1 MAGQLIRLE
10 NDKLHG
16 RKKRGENR
24 DFLSGVMI
32 LSVSAI
38 VVKIIG
44 LIYKIPML
52 RLLGSEGMGY
62 FNSAYEIYALFCTV
76 STAGLPVAMS
86 VMISRCRG
94 REGAEERIFKVS
106 LRLFLALGA
115 VGTLLMLTLAYPL
128 ALFLGGGKCLFSI
141 LAISPTVF
149 FICATSAYRGYYQGL
164 GQMLPTALSQVIEA
178 AGKLLLGILFASVA
192 LGGGYSTEMVAAFAV
207 LGLLVGS
214 ALSSL
219 YLWII
224 KRSKS
229 QNAVDLSQRSQGIIL
244 RSLLKTAIPVTLSAA
259 VVSITKM
266 VDMTMILRR
275 LQSLGQTSEAAFS
288 AYGCYTTLAVPL
300 FGIAPALVSS
310 VALPLIPKL
319 GAAISDGD
327 NALQTETVNEGIRLA
342 CLISMPIGVGLSL
355 FSKEILGLLF
365 KGQVEEI
372 ELAAP
377 LLSVLGMSVA
387 LSCLVTVGNAVLQAY
402 GRPHIPTVS
411 MTVGA
416 VMKIALAYVLIGN
429 REIGIMG
436 APISTLICDLVINL
450 INFYFIVKYMQGT
463 INVGRSFL
471 RPFAATVIAVA
482 VSKLIYGAAEARF
495 GGGTFLTLAAI
506 SVCAVIYAIL
516 CLAFK
521 VIRID
526 EIGKLR
532 RRKAGKIQN

>member
-1 MAGQLIRLE
+1 
-10 NDKLHG
+10 
-16 RKKRGENR
+16 
-24 DFLSGVMI
+24 MI
-32 LSVSAI
+32 LSVSAV

-106 LRLFLALGA
+106 LKLFLSLGVA
-115 VGTLLMLTLAYPL
+115 GMILMLILAYPL

-141 LAISPTVF
+141 MAISPTVF

-164 GQMLPTALSQVIEA
+164 GEMLPTALSQVIEA
-178 AGKLLLGILFASVA
+178 VGKLLLGILFASVA
-192 LGGGYSTEMVAAFAV
+192 LMCGYSTEVVAAFAV

-224 KRSKS
+224 KRKKS
-229 QNAVDLSQRSQGIIL
+229 QNAVDLSPKARRMIL

-275 LQSLGQTSEAAFS
+275 LQELGQTSEAAFS

-300 FGIAPALVSS
+300 FGIAPAFVSS
-310 VALPLIPKL
+310 IALPLIPKL
-319 GAAISDGD
+319 GGAISDGD
-327 NALQTETVNEGIRLA
+327 RAAQVETVNDGMRFA
-342 CLISMPIGVGLSL
+342 CLISMPISIGLSL
-355 FSKEILGLLF
+355 FSKEILELLF
-365 KGQVEEI
+365 AGQAAEI

-377 LLSVLGMSVA
+377 LLSVLGISVT

-416 VMKIALAYVLIGN
+416 VLKIVFAYALIGM

-450 INFYFIVKYMQGT
+450 VNFYFIVKYLPGN
-463 INVGRSFL
+463 IDIGRSFL
-471 RPFAATVIAVA
+471 RPFCAAAISVG
-482 VSKLIYGAAEARF
+482 VSKCAYGAAEAKF
-495 GGGTFLTLAAI
+495 GEGAFLTLGAI
-506 SVCAVIYAIL
+506 TLCALIYAIL
-516 CLAFK
+516 CLTFK
-521 VIRID
+521 VIRLD
-526 EIGKLR
+526 EISKLR
-532 RRKAGKIQN
+532 QRKADKIHN

>member
-1 MAGQLIRLE
+1 MATELVRLE
-10 NDKLHG
+10 NDKV
-16 RKKRGENR
+16 RGGKNQR
-24 DFLSGVMI
+24 NNGDFLSGVMI

-38 VVKIIG
+38 VVNIIG
-44 LIYKIPML
+44 LVYKIPML

-106 LRLFLALGA
+106 LRLFLSLGA
-115 VGTLLMLTLAYPL
+115 AGALLMLILAYPL
-128 ALFLGGGKCLFSI
+128 ALFLGGSKCIFSI

-149 FICATSAYRGYYQGL
+149 FICSTSAYRGYYQGL

-178 AGKLLLGILFASVA
+178 TGKLLLGILFASVA
-192 LGGGYSTEMVAAFAV
+192 LGFGYPTEAVAAFAV

-214 ALSSL
+214 VISTL

-224 KRSKS
+224 KRSKKH
-229 QNAVDLSQRSQGIIL
+229 NTVDLSPRSRGMIL

-259 VVSITKM
+259 VVSVTKL

-288 AYGCYTTLAVPL
+288 LYGCYTTLAVPL

-319 GAAISDGD
+319 GGAISDGD
-327 NALQTETVNEGIRLA
+327 RAAQLETVNEGVRLA
-342 CLISMPIGVGLSL
+342 CLISMPIGIGLSL
-355 FSKEILGLLF
+355 FSKEILELLF
-365 KGQVEEI
+365 KGQSAEI

-377 LLSVLGMSVA
+377 LLSVLGMSVT

-416 VMKIALAYVLIGN
+416 IMKIVIAYVLIGN
-429 REIGIMG
+429 RVIGIMG

-450 INFYFIVKYMQGT
+450 INFYFIVKYLPGNLD
-463 INVGRSFL
+463 IGRSFL
-471 RPFAATVIAVA
+471 RPFCAALISVS
-482 VSKLIYGAAEARF
+482 VSKLIYGAAEARLGATAF
-495 GGGTFLTLAAI
+495 ITLAAI
-506 SVCAVIYAIL
+506 ATCAL
-516 CLAFK
+516 L
-521 VIRID
+521 
-526 EIGKLR
+526 
-532 RRKAGKIQN
+532 